1 LVKLAN
7 LSKTKI
13 QYSLEVFF
21 LGIFVFGNKDFES
34 GTIRKNF
41 FSETLKKLGV
51 NSHPRNIHKILIR
64 ENIINYKI
72 TFFLALSDVFAVVK
86 MLKKK
91 FGFILSRLILKKA
104 GKS

>member
-1 LVKLAN
+1 MVKLAN

-34 GTIRKNF
+34 GTIRKNYF
-41 FSETLKKLGV
+41 FKDSQKTV
-51 NSHPRNIHKILIR
+51 HPRNIHKILIR

-86 MLKKK
+86 M
-91 FGFILSRLILKKA
+91 
-104 GKS
+104 